1 MSALSCI
8 HRLKMG
14 FPTFCGKFVKAGCDM
29 SPEEFIKKHITN
41 ALVDEG
47 FPAEI
52 ARGAEHGADYYRRC
66 SQASRKGSMFA
77 DCLFR
82 ARQWALGQTTLAE
95 RSAGKKRVSRKG
107 QNSLF

>member
-1 MSALSCI
+1 MN
-8 HRLKMG
+8 
-14 FPTFCGKFVKAGCDM
+14 PTD
-29 SPEEFIKKHITN
+29 FIAKHITD

-52 ARGAEHGADYYRRC
+52 ARRGAVHGVDYYRRS

-82 ARQWALGQTTLAE
+82 ARQWAFGQTTLAE
-95 RSAGKKRVSRKG
+95 RGAGKKQTRRKG
-107 QNSLF
+107 QSSLF